1 MDRLV
6 PCGEGNK
13 IWRWDVSEGRRFLR
27 LSVKLNSGGLE
38 HVTDYDVKDPTKA
51 TVIETYCL

>member
-1 MDRLV
+1 MKEV
-6 PCGEGNK
+6 A
-13 IWRWDVSEGRRFLR
+13 FYR

-51 TVIETYCL
+51 TVMETYRL